1 MSVWNN
7 ANLKLPSREFY
18 NWIKEWIAEESSTL
32 ILGVLATVDEKFK
45 PHTRTIAIK
54 EISEN
59 GVLFFTQ
66 KCSKKVRHIKF
77 EDQVSLTVLFSE
89 KKRQI
94 TFRGQVKPLSNDENI
109 KYWEI
114 YPRESQIKFMVY
126 GHNSGQI
133 IADNS
138 NLDHEL
144 AEFTKIYTESS
155 PDKPQAY
162 VGYRIYPDEVDFYQ
176 LNNDRISDSFTANRE
191 NNNNWKI
198 LRVVP

>member
-1 MSVWNN
+1 MPVWDNKN
-7 ANLKLPSREFY
+7 QNLTSNELY
-18 NWIKEWIAEESSTL
+18 NWTEEWIAEECSTL

-54 EISEN
+54 EINEN

-66 KCSKKVRHIKF
+66 KGSKKVRHIKI
-77 EDQVSLTVLFSE
+77 EDQVSLTVILSE

-94 TFRGQVKPLSNDENI
+94 TFRGQVKSLSDDENI
-109 KYWEI
+109 QYWNT
-114 YPRESQIKFMVY
+114 YPRESQIRFMVY
-126 GHNSGQI
+126 GPTSGQI

-138 NLDHEL
+138 SLDQGL
-144 AEFTKIYTESS
+144 AEFTKIYTEYS
-155 PDKPQAY
+155 PEKPQAY

-176 LNNDRISDSFTANRE
+176 LNNDRISDSFTAKRE
-191 NNNNWKI
+191 NNNWKI